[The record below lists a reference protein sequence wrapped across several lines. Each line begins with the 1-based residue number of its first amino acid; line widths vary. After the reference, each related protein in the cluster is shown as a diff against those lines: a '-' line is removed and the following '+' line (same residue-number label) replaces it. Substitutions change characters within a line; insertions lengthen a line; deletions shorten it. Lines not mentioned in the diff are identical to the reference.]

1 MTRLDLQN
9 LFLQWVN
16 DPNGTFFSPAN
27 FVQPALNRAL
37 KELQKQLVM
46 SGDLYY
52 VKSPPTQ
59 TNTVQNQADYVLPS
73 DLLKINRFTVD
84 LDTSSPIPNYQELQ
98 PMTLNQSTQ
107 FGNLTG
113 TPEAYYI
120 TKEKVSLF
128 PCPDVSGK
136 ILRMWYSYQV
146 ADMTSDSSVPDCPE
160 IYQEYI
166 AVIAVL
172 DAQIKDETIETNI
185 KEKQTRYENL
195 MKQMAM
201 DRQYQH
207 ARMIRCYDS
216 EGNWV
221 AY

>member
-16 DPNGTFFSPAN
+16 DPNGTFFSPVN

-59 TNTVQNQADYVLPS
+59 TTTVQNQADYVLPS
-73 DLLKINRFTVD
+73 DMLKINRFTVD

-98 PMTLNQSTQ
+98 PMTLNQSSQ
-107 FGNLTG
+107 YGNLTG
-113 TPEAYYI
+113 TPESYYI
-120 TKEKVSLF
+120 TKDKVSLF
-128 PCPDVSGK
+128 PCPDTSGK

-166 AVIAVL
+166 AIIAVL

-185 KEKQTRYENL
+185 KEKQMRYENL

-201 DRQYQH
+201 DRQYQR
-207 ARMIRCYDS
+207 ARMIRCYDD
-216 EGNWV
+216 EGSWT